1 MPSTTIEPEA
11 FRFSKS
17 ELERMIGQLWDV
29 GYTVVGPQVRDEAI
43 VYDEIRRLSD
53 LPQGVHDAQQPG
65 KYRIVDTGHDNY
77 FEFNVGPHS
86 WKQFFFP
93 PQLPIANS
101 TRGASGWSFD
111 TAPQPLT
118 KYALLG
124 VRACELAAIA
134 VQDRVFMQGS
144 YVDPVYKA
152 RREAALIIAVNC
164 TVAASTCFC
173 QSTQT
178 GPRCERGFDLA
189 LTELADG
196 FLIEIGSERGSD
208 VLAELTSSVATAQ
221 DQRQATVL
229 QQRAVEQ
236 LSKQLDTHDLRNLL
250 LDNLDHPHWDEVA
263 QRCLSC
269 TNCTMVCPTCFCS
282 SVSEVSNLEG
292 DQVQRVRHW
301 DSCFNIDFSHMAG
314 GVVRNDRRSRFR
326 QWLTHKLA
334 SWHDQFESSGCVGC
348 GRCITWCP
356 VGIDLT
362 EEVARLR
369 EQPNT
374 NRQLPITEPPRTIC
388 ELPNKKFD
396 SESLA

>member
-1 MPSTTIEPEA
+1 MDTNQPLPTTAIEPA
-11 FRFSKS
+11 TYRFAKS
-17 ELERMIGQLWDV
+17 ELERMVSTLWDA
-29 GYTVVGPQVRDEAI
+29 GYTVIGPQVRDAAI
-43 VYDEIRRLSD
+43 VYDEVHHLEE
-53 LPQGVHDAQQPG
+53 LPRGVHDVQQPG
-65 KYRIVDTGHDNY
+65 KYRIVDAGHDNY

-86 WKQFFFP
+86 WKQFLFP
-93 PQLPIANS
+93 PQLSIAS
-101 TRGASGWSFD
+101 SSRDDSGWSFK
-111 TAPQPLT
+111 TTQHPLT

-134 VQDRVFMQGS
+134 VQDRVFLHGP

-164 TVAASTCFC
+164 SVAAATCFC

-178 GPRCERGFDLA
+178 GPRCQLGYDLA

-196 FLIEIGSERGSD
+196 FLVEIGSERGR
-208 VLAELTSSVATAQ
+208 ELIGKLTTSEATAQ
-221 DQRQATVL
+221 DLRDATEL
-229 QQRAVEQ
+229 QQRATSQ
-236 LSKQLDTHDLRNLL
+236 LSKQLDTRDLRNLL
-250 LDNLDHPHWDEVA
+250 LDNLEHPHWDDVA

-282 SVSEVSNLEG
+282 SVSEVSSLEG
-292 DQVQRVRHW
+292 DQVERVRQW
-301 DSCFNIDFSHMAG
+301 DSCFNIDFSYTAG

-362 EEVARLR
+362 EEVAKLR
-369 EQPNT
+369 SEPNT
-374 NRQLPITEPPRTIC
+374 NRQLPIAGPAKTGC
-388 ELPNKKFD
+388 VLPENVK
-396 SESLA
+396 